1 MRSSMAVF
9 LARLSPVL
17 LIAAAAMAY
26 VLYVEGSDAY
36 PGRNLVPML
45 AVIALAALTL
55 KKGEGQWAGAGWCW
69 PLGTLGF
76 AIPAIGLSIYLHYG
90 YSIDLHGMFSES
102 VYPEEL
108 FRYLPVYTMFAGM
121 IGFAIGWIA
130 GRNV

>member
-1 MRSSMAVF
+1 MWAS
-9 LARLSPVL
+9 ARA
-17 LIAAAAMAY
+17 I
-26 VLYVEGSDAY
+26 
-36 PGRNLVPML
+36 
-45 AVIALAALTL
+45 
-55 KKGEGQWAGAGWCW
+55 
-69 PLGTLGF
+69 LGF

>member
-55 KKGEGQWAGAGWCW
+55 KKGEGRWAGAGWCW

>member
-1 MRSSMAVF
+1 MAVF

-17 LIAAAAMAY
+17 LIAVAAMAY

-55 KKGEGQWAGAGWCW
+55 KKGEGRWAGAGWCW